1 MATVEDYLLDN
12 NIISIIVREG
22 DTRRPG
28 VVKHLDDVH
37 NSGGKIFLP
46 LIAIA
51 EIEFGMAKSER
62 PNAAERTKLR
72 DFLNKYPLRCGIDQ
86 HAIEPYA
93 LIRAELWRTFGTPKI
108 NKKGDIRGHVEKLPE
123 DLHDRVTGKS
133 LGIDERDLLIAAT
146 AVEYGLVLA
155 TNDQNEGMIRI
166 QQACLTLEVAGKP
179 VRLRVEPWP

>member
-12 NIISIIVREG
+12 NIISIVVREG
-22 DTRRPG
+22 DARRPG
-28 VVKHLDDVH
+28 VVKRLDGIH
-37 NSGGKIFLP
+37 KNGGKIVLP
-46 LIAIA
+46 IIAIA

-62 PNAAERTKLR
+62 PNAAERTKLQ
-72 DFLNKYPLRCGIDQ
+72 DFLNKYPLRRGIDE
-86 HAIEPYA
+86 HTIEPYA

-108 NKKGDIRGHVEKLPE
+108 NKKGDVRGHVEKLPE

-133 LGIDERDLLIAAT
+133 LGIDERDLLIAGT

-166 QQACLTLEVAGKP
+166 QQACLRLEAAGKP